1 MAIFNVQGGIYELL
15 ACIMVM
21 VVIPVSPCLGTRTLA
36 LMGLVRGRYI
46 YQEDLDGL
54 SSEACLHSVV
64 PMGCLSSV
72 VSPINVPLLSSLL
85 SSYPDQRLATYVV
98 SGVRA
103 GFLVGVS
110 KDVVV
115 RPSSRNHPSC
125 RSMPSVVG
133 VTLPLNRLLVGCLV
147 HGLLYILAQWDWSP
161 RVMMV

>member
-1 MAIFNVQGGIYELL
+1 MSCLHVLWLWWFPLL
-15 ACIMVM
+15 G
-21 VVIPVSPCLGTRTLA
+21 PCLGTRTLA

-85 SSYPDQRLATYVV
+85 SSYPDQRLSTYVV

-115 RPSSRNHPSC
+115 CPSSRNHPAC
-125 RSMPSVVG
+125 QSMLG
-133 VTLPLNRLLVGCLV
+133 ALNRLLVGCLV
-147 HGLLYILAQWDWSP
+147 HGHARLLYILAQWDWSP